1 MKKILVID
9 YCNYADY
16 QIGGHLT
23 FAKNLLFAFGNQL
36 SLIGITTDENDPVGK
51 WTIKNI
57 NGTNYDFFAL
67 ARYSVSKTKY
77 IIPDRIMCYLLLR
90 VYRSRILEKKFNNV
104 FVQRPEI
111 LPAIKKYEYKNICY
125 RFPGV
130 ENPLKISK
138 YWYGE
143 YFVKLFDRLLFSSFK
158 NVNLV
163 LVSADYMAIQ
173 GLIARSKGKIL
184 LQSIFKFPTRI
195 DTDIFRPGNKI
206 ESREKLSVP
215 VNSVIISTVGRLTW
229 LKGWKFIIDAFRL
242 FNNNVPDSILFFIG
256 EGEDLE
262 KINEYIEMNG
272 MNQSVFLAGKKLSSE
287 ISFYLNASDLFI
299 MASYMEGWPTS
310 LVEAVACGIP
320 CCVTDFGA
328 ATEIIHE
335 GVNGFVEKERNLENF
350 VTLMHKASKL
360 EIEDIN
366 VSRYSISNL
375 KDDILSRW
383 EIN

>member
-1 MKKILVID
+1 
-9 YCNYADY
+9 
-16 QIGGHLT
+16 
-23 FAKNLLFAFGNQL
+23 
-36 SLIGITTDENDPVGK
+36 
-51 WTIKNI
+51 
-57 NGTNYDFFAL
+57 
-67 ARYSVSKTKY
+67 
-77 IIPDRIMCYLLLR
+77 
-90 VYRSRILEKKFNNV
+90 
-104 FVQRPEI
+104 
-111 LPAIKKYEYKNICY
+111 
-125 RFPGV
+125 
-130 ENPLKISK
+130 
-138 YWYGE
+138 
-143 YFVKLFDRLLFSSFK
+143 
-158 NVNLV
+158 
-163 LVSADYMAIQ
+163 
-173 GLIARSKGKIL
+173 
-184 LQSIFKFPTRI
+184 
-195 DTDIFRPGNKI
+195 
-206 ESREKLSVP
+206 
-215 VNSVIISTVGRLTW
+215 LTW

-242 FNNNVPDSILFFIG
+242 FNSNVPDSILFFIG

>member
-163 LVSADYMAIQ
+163 LVSADDKAIQ
-173 GLIARSKGKIL
+173 GLIARSNGKIL

-195 DTDIFRPGNKI
+195 DSDIFRPGNKI

-256 EGEDLE
+256 EGEDVE
-262 KINEYIEMNG
+262 KINEYIGMNG
-272 MNQSVFLAGKKLSSE
+272 MAQNVILSGKKLPSE
-287 ISFYLNASDLFI
+287 ISLYLNASDLFI
-299 MASYMEGWPTS
+299 MGSYMEGWPTS

>member
-9 YCNYADY
+9 FCNYTDY

-36 SLIGITTDENDPVGK
+36 ALIGITTDENDPVGK
-51 WTIKNI
+51 WTVKNI

-163 LVSADYMAIQ
+163 LVSADDKAIQ
-173 GLIARSKGKIL
+173 GLIARSNGKIL

-195 DTDIFRPGNKI
+195 DSDIFRPGNKI

-215 VNSVIISTVGRLTW
+215 VNSVIISTIGRLTW

-242 FNNNVPDSILFFIG
+242 FNSNVPDSILFFIG

>member
-1 MKKILVID
+1 VKKILVID
-9 YCNYADY
+9 FCNYTDY

-23 FAKNLLFAFGNQL
+23 FVKNLLIAFGNQL
-36 SLIGITTDENDPVGK
+36 ALIGITTDENDPVGK

-57 NGTNYDFFAL
+57 NGINYDFFAL
-67 ARYSVSKTKY
+67 ARYSISKTKY
-77 IIPDRIMCYLLLR
+77 IIPDRIMCFLLLR
-90 VYRSRILEKKFNNV
+90 VYRSKILEKKYNNV

-111 LPAIKKYEYKNICY
+111 LPAIKKYEYENICY

-138 YWYGE
+138 YWYGK
-143 YFVKLFDRLLFSSFK
+143 YFVNLFERLLFSSFK

-163 LVSADYMAIQ
+163 LVSADEKAIQ
-173 GLIARSKGKIL
+173 DLIARSEGKIL

-195 DTDIFRPGNKI
+195 DTDIFRPINKI
-206 ESREKLSVP
+206 ESREKLSIP
-215 VNSVIISTVGRLTW
+215 VNSVIISTIGRLTW
-229 LKGWKFIIDAFRL
+229 LKGWKFIIDAFIL
-242 FNNNVPDSILFFIG
+242 FKSNVPESVLFFVG
-256 EGEDLE
+256 EGEDQE
-262 KINEYIEMNG
+262 KINEYIEMHG
-272 MNQSVFLAGKKLSSE
+272 IAQSVFLVGKKIPSE
-287 ISFYLNASDLFI
+287 ISLYLNASDLFV

-328 ATEIIHE
+328 AREIIHE
-335 GVNGFVEKERNLENF
+335 GENGFVEKERNLEHF
-350 VTLMHKASKL
+350 VTLMHRAFKL
-360 EIEDIN
+360 EIKEIN
-366 VSRYSISNL
+366 VSRYSISKL

>member
-9 YCNYADY
+9 FCNYTDY

-36 SLIGITTDENDPVGK
+36 ALIGITTDENDPVGK
-51 WTIKNI
+51 WTVKNI

-67 ARYSVSKTKY
+67 ARYSISKTKY

-163 LVSADYMAIQ
+163 LVSADDMAIQ

-242 FNNNVPDSILFFIG
+242 FNSNVPDSILFFIG

>member
-1 MKKILVID
+1 MKKILIID
-9 YCNYADY
+9 FCNYTDY

-36 SLIGITTDENDPVGK
+36 ALVGITTDENEPVGK

-57 NGTNYDFFAL
+57 NGIDYDFFAL
-67 ARYSVSKTKY
+67 ARYSISRTKH

-90 VYRSRILEKKFNNV
+90 VYKSKILEKSFNNV

-111 LPAIKKYEYKNICY
+111 LPAIKNFKYKNICY

-130 ENPLKISK
+130 ENPLKGSK

-143 YFVKLFDRLLFSSFK
+143 YFLNLFDRLLFSSFK
-158 NVNLV
+158 NVKLV
-163 LVSADYMAIQ
+163 LVSADDKAIQ
-173 GLIARSKGKIL
+173 GLLERSKGKIL

-195 DTDIFRPGNKI
+195 DTHIFKPGNKN
-206 ESREKLSVP
+206 ESREKLSIP
-215 VNSVIISTVGRLTW
+215 ANSFIITTVGRLTW
-229 LKGWKFIIDAFRL
+229 LKGWKFIIDAFIL
-242 FNNNVPDSILFFIG
+242 FKNNVPDSVLYFIG

-262 KINEYIEMNG
+262 KINEYIETHG
-272 MNQSVFLAGKKLSSE
+272 IAQSVFLVGKKKPSE
-287 ISFYLNASDLFI
+287 ISLYLNASDLFV

-328 ATEIIHE
+328 ATEIINE
-335 GVNGFVEKERNLENF
+335 GVNGFVEKERNMEYF
-350 VTLMHKASKL
+350 VNLMHKASKL
-360 EIEDIN
+360 EIKEIN
-366 VSRYSISNL
+366 VSRYSISKL
-375 KDDILSRW
+375 KDDILNRW
-383 EIN
+383 EVN

>member
-9 YCNYADY
+9 FCNYTDY

-163 LVSADYMAIQ
+163 LVSADDKAIQ
-173 GLIARSKGKIL
+173 GLIARSNGKIL

-195 DTDIFRPGNKI
+195 DSDIFRPGNKI

-215 VNSVIISTVGRLTW
+215 VNSVIISTIGRLTW

-242 FNNNVPDSILFFIG
+242 FNSNVPDSILFFIG

>member
-163 LVSADYMAIQ
+163 LVSADDKAIQ
-173 GLIARSKGKIL
+173 GLIARSNGKIL

-195 DTDIFRPGNKI
+195 DSDIFRPGNKI

-215 VNSVIISTVGRLTW
+215 VNSVIISTIGRLTW

-256 EGEDLE
+256 EGEDVE
-262 KINEYIEMNG
+262 KINEYIGMNG
-272 MNQSVFLAGKKLSSE
+272 MAQNVILSGKKLPSE
-287 ISFYLNASDLFI
+287 ISLYLNASDLFI
-299 MASYMEGWPTS
+299 MGSYMEGWPTS

-360 EIEDIN
+360 EIKDIN

>member
-1 MKKILVID
+1 MKKILIID
-9 YCNYADY
+9 FCNYTDY

-23 FAKNLLFAFGNQL
+23 FAKNLLTAFGNQL
-36 SLIGITTDENDPVGK
+36 ALIGITTDKNDTVGK
-51 WTIKNI
+51 WTVKNI
-57 NGTNYDFFAL
+57 NGINYDFFAL
-67 ARYSVSKTKY
+67 ARYSISRTKY
-77 IIPDRIMCYLLLR
+77 IIPDRIMCFLLLR
-90 VYRSRILEKKFNNV
+90 VYRSKILEKSFNNV

-111 LPAIKKYEYKNICY
+111 LPAIKNFEYKNICY

-130 ENPLKISK
+130 ENPLKGSK

-143 YFVKLFDRLLFSSFK
+143 YFVNLFERLLFSSFK
-158 NVNLV
+158 NVNTV
-163 LVSADYMAIQ
+163 LVSADEKAIQ
-173 GLIARSKGKIL
+173 DLIARSEGKIL

-195 DTDIFRPGNKI
+195 DTDIFRPMNKI
-206 ESREKLSVP
+206 ESREKLSIP

-229 LKGWKFIIDAFRL
+229 LKGWKFIIDAFK
-242 FNNNVPDSILFFIG
+242 FFKSNAPDSILFFIG
-256 EGEDLE
+256 EGEDYE
-262 KINEYIEMNG
+262 KINEYIGMNG
-272 MNQSVFLAGKKLSSE
+272 MAKSVFLAGKKSPAE
-287 ISFYLNASDLFI
+287 ISLYLNSSDLFI
-299 MASYMEGWPTS
+299 MGSYLEGWSTS

-335 GVNGFVEKERNLENF
+335 GVNGFVEKERNLEYF

-360 EIEDIN
+360 EIKDIN

>member
-163 LVSADYMAIQ
+163 LVSADDKAIQ
-173 GLIARSKGKIL
+173 GLIARSNGKIL

-195 DTDIFRPGNKI
+195 DSDIFRPGNKI

-215 VNSVIISTVGRLTW
+215 VNSVIISTIGRLTW

-256 EGEDLE
+256 EGEDVE
-262 KINEYIEMNG
+262 KINEYIGMNG
-272 MNQSVFLAGKKLSSE
+272 MAQNVILSGKKLPSE
-287 ISFYLNASDLFI
+287 ISLYLNASDLFI
-299 MASYMEGWPTS
+299 MGSYMEGWPTS